1 MVERRPGTREPAM
14 AVKGSKGRSL
24 LAVQRRR
31 RTERRDPLHQQA
43 EEAGKLD
50 RHHAPARYSRALQS
64 ARRRG
69 HDPMRALLPHYAVV
83 LPAALSAHESAGLDA
98 AEPARLVAHG
108 GARAETVSILSPS

>member
-1 MVERRPGTREPAM
+1 M

-50 RHHAPARYSRALQS
+50 RHHAPARYSRALQP

-69 HDPMRALLPHYAVV
+69 HDPMRALLPRYV
-83 LPAALSAHESAGLDA
+83 AALDTYTTAHS
-98 AEPARLVAHG
+98 
-108 GARAETVSILSPS
+108 